1 MINKKSLFSTALVA
15 GLGLVAFGAN
25 TAHAVDGT
33 INITG
38 KVISSTCQING
49 GASPAAINVTLPNVS
64 TTSLN
69 TAGAVAGRTPFSI
82 ALTGCGSLTK
92 ATTYFEPGPTV
103 LADGNLKNTAV
114 TAAAG
119 VEVQLLNGDFSAVNL
134 AGATG
139 SQNSATANISSGAAT
154 LNYYA
159 QYYANAAAGSGNVTS
174 SVQFTMLYQ

>member
-1 MINKKSLFSTALVA
+1 MINKKTLFATALVA
-15 GLGLVAFGAN
+15 GLGFVAFGAN

-64 TTSLN
+64 TTSL
-69 TAGAVAGRTPFSI
+69 TAAGAVAGRTPFNI
-82 ALTGCGSLTK
+82 ALSGCGSLTK
-92 ATTYFEPGPTV
+92 ATTFFEPGPTV
-103 LADGNLKNTAV
+103 LADGNLKNTAA
-114 TAAAG
+114 TPASG
-119 VEVQLLNGDFSAVNL
+119 VEVQLLNGDFSAINL
-134 AGATG
+134 GGAAAA
-139 SQNSATANISSGAAT
+139 QNSATANLTSGAGT